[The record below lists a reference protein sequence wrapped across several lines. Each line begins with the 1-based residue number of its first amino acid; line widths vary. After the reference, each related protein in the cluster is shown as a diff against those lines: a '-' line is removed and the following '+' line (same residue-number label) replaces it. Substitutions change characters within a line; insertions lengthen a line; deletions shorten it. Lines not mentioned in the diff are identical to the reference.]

1 MRVTLTHYS
10 VRSLRNGNH
19 NHLRSWVLEGSIDCK
34 SWVEIDHHTVDSS
47 LNSQGAIATFPISSS
62 SDYQYIRLRQIDVN
76 SSNHHQLV
84 VNAIEFYGTLT
95 IPKD

>member
-1 MRVTLTHYS
+1 
-10 VRSLRNGNH
+10 
-19 NHLRSWVLEGSIDCK
+19 LEGSIDNET
-34 SWVEIDHHTVDSS
+34 WVEIDHHTKDSS

-76 SSNHHQLV
+76 SSNYHNLV

-95 IPKD
+95 IPEQ